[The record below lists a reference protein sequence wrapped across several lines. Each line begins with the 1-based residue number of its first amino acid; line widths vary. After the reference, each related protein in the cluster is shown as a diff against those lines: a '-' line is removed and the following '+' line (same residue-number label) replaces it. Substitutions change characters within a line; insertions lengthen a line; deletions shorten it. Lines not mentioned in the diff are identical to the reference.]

1 MQLQKIGRQQG
12 FTLIELV
19 MVIVILGI
27 LAAIALPKYFDLQ
40 KDARIANVNAAKGAL
55 ASTGAMAHAKFIVTV
70 PAPSTVVVEG
80 ATVTYQTPILSGY
93 PKADT
98 GLAEAAGLKP
108 VGGTSTDYTIAA
120 PGTGTLTVTPIS
132 ASATATTAGTCSVVY
147 TEATSA
153 TAAPLLTV
161 TTTGC

>member
-1 MQLQKIGRQQG
+1 MQQQKIGRQQG

-40 KDARIANVNAAKGAL
+40 KDARIANVNAAKGSL
-55 ASTGAMAHAKFIVTV
+55 ASTGAMAHAKYLVTV

-93 PKADT
+93 PQADT

-108 VGGTSTDYTIAA
+108 VGGTSTDYTIAT
-120 PGTGTLTVTPIS
+120 GTGTLTVTPIS
-132 ASATATTAGTCSVVY
+132 ASAAATTAGTCSVVY